1 MSLLNECVQ
10 TCPLLVPNVPA
21 SDADAPFA
29 RYGDRY
35 KVPCGNRKWA
45 CLCVDGRLSDDHTG
59 SPDVARAR
67 LGPARPGTLLGSG
80 SLLCSACGACKLFRV
95 FNFQT
100 LIKMLC
106 VSPGNSVKL
115 TTTGLKADY
124 VATYPDMLNQFP
136 HTTCF
141 SWWISVKET
150 IYGD

>member
-1 MSLLNECVQ
+1 MC
-10 TCPLLVPNVPA
+10 A
-21 SDADAPFA
+21 
-29 RYGDRY
+29 
-35 KVPCGNRKWA
+35 
-45 CLCVDGRLSDDHTG
+45 DGRLSDDHTG
-59 SPDVARAR
+59 SPDVARAQP
-67 LGPARPGTLLGSG
+67 GSARPGPAPLLRSA
-80 SLLCSACGACKLFRV
+80 SLLCSACGARKLFGV

-141 SWWISVKET
+141 SR
-150 IYGD
+150 